1 MKKLLIIL
9 IALLPL
15 ATFAGNGDDK
25 KDQKIDIH
33 ISTGKDGKIVVTGLK
48 GKDLE
53 KLQKNINEALKD
65 IDITISDGKEKH
77 TIHFKAEL
85 NID

>member
-1 MKKLLIIL
+1 MKKILLVL
-9 IALLPL
+9 IALVPL
-15 ATFAGNGDDK
+15 ATFAGNGDGK
-25 KDQKIDIH
+25 KEQKVDIQ
-33 ISTGKDGKIVVTGLK
+33 INSGKHGKIVVTGLK

-53 KLQKNINEALKD
+53 TLQKNINEALKD
-65 IDITISDGKEKH
+65 IDINISDGKEKH